1 MATRQAYVEILRS
14 RNGEYRWR
22 LRAGNGEI
30 VASGEGHTTASD
42 AKRAWMTV
50 ERIVVRGRKY
60 NFQKDYNSDL
70 PIRSA
75 RRPR

>member
-30 VASGEGHTTASD
+30 VASGEGHTTESD
-42 AKRAWMTV
+42 SKRAWRTV
-50 ERIVVRGRKY
+50 ERIVIEGAGV
-60 NFQKDYNSDL
+60 DSIEPL
-70 PIRSA
+70 PIRTITA

>member
-30 VASGEGHTTASD
+30 VASGEGHPTCRHAL
-42 AKRAWMTV
+42 RAWHTV
-50 ERIVVRGRKY
+50 ERIVLDGGGGKGGL
-60 NFQKDYNSDL
+60 NL
-70 PIRSA
+70 PIVNLTTA